1 MSAVKGKKLRDIIE
15 YMDAISDIIIMQTD
29 AYLLSSPD
37 ANKEEEIYSG
47 SVLHVPWYITDFY
60 LANDSNGEAIGVTFN
75 EDKQPSFIVYVAEDL
90 ERIGG

>member
-15 YMDAISDIIIMQTD
+15 YMDAISDIVIMQTD

-47 SVLHVPWYITDFY
+47 SVLDVPWYITDFY

-75 EDKQPSFIVYVAEDL
+75 EDKRPSFIVYVAEDL
-90 ERIGG
+90 ERIGK